1 MRSLREIL
9 HDEIFANTMEELRS
23 PNDSYFFF
31 FFCLGL
37 EKCTDH
43 NCNSNT
49 LRAMISN
56 FTFVLSQSTPRDN
69 TDYSG
74 EKQHI
79 KTTANKILNQYK
91 FNLLFKM

>member
-1 MRSLREIL
+1 MRSLQIQWKNLEAQMIA
-9 HDEIFANTMEELRS
+9 IF
-23 PNDSYFFF
+23 FFF